1 MRVRLLRCFHGNDI
15 LMRVRETSNCLG
27 IWQPEQYKLA
37 AFLCCPDMTS
47 LQHLFCE
54 PEASQTYV
62 VSFTFSITKIVF
74 LFPHLLNSTIFY
86 FLFLVLHKN
95 KLNVINL
102 AFFFKLILPIAF
114 CSDFGCWVQY
124 LVVLSAPQLYVQSLK
139 NTAGTL
145 T

>member
-15 LMRVRETSNCLG
+15 LTCVRETSNCLG

-54 PEASQTYV
+54 LETSQTCI
-62 VSFTFSITKIVF
+62 VSFTFSITKIIF
-74 LFPHLLNSTIFY
+74 LFPHLLNSTMFY
-86 FLFLVLHKN
+86 VLFLVLHEN
-95 KLNVINL
+95 KLSVINL
-102 AFFFKLILPIAF
+102 TFFKFILPNAF
-114 CSDFGCWVQY
+114 CSDFACWVHY
-124 LVVLSAPQLYVQSLK
+124 LVVLSAPQRYVQSLK